1 MFDLRFLE
9 CINESLITL
18 KYYEVCSF
26 FLYIY
31 NILRTIGSILQKK
44 IQCLS
49 IDGDRAH
56 LKN

>member
-9 CINESLITL
+9 CINESLITP
-18 KYYEVCSF
+18 KYYKVCSF
-26 FLYIY
+26 FFFR
-31 NILRTIGSILQKK
+31 NILRTTASVLQKK
-44 IQCLS
+44 KIQSLS